1 MITRSERTCNLKK
14 KKTPYKQKSDGFT
27 GEFYP
32 IYKELILILLK
43 LLQKFEEEGTVPK
56 TLYEATISYPDT
68 KTKDTTKKEN
78 YMPVSLVNIDAEILN
93 KC

>member
-1 MITRSERTCNLKK
+1 MASQMNSTKYTKNL
-14 KKTPYKQKSDGFT
+14 YWF
-27 GEFYP
+27 
-32 IYKELILILLK
+32 LLK

-68 KTKDTTKKEN
+68 TKKEN
-78 YMPVSLVNIDAEILN
+78 YRPISLVNIDVEILN